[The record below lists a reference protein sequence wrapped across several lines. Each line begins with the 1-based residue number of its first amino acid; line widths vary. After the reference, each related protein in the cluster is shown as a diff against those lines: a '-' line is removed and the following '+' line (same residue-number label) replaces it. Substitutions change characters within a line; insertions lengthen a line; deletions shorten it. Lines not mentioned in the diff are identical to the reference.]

1 MRVYVRGEVRRVGVS
16 VLRCTR
22 DELNS
27 SASLEIPE
35 WMFDSG
41 YCKRIKPEGFSYA
54 SVSALRAVK
63 VLVIPEAEA
72 AHIETVVMQAQHL
85 SRDSGGADTDD
96 IPIQSPTAR
105 AISPDATSTEAFAG
119 CLSAGAPPVG
129 TDDKRTSPESP
140 CSGTTRGGR

>member
-1 MRVYVRGEVRRVGVS
+1 MQVYVRCEVRRVGVS

-35 WMFDSG
+35 WMFDFG
-41 YCKRIKPEGFSYA
+41 YCKRMKPAGFSYA
-54 SVSALRAVK
+54 SVSALRAVQ

-72 AHIETVVMQAQHL
+72 EHIETGVMRAQHL

-96 IPIQSPTAR
+96 IPIQSPTGR
-105 AISPDATSTEAFAG
+105 AVSPATTSTEAFAG
-119 CLSAGAPPVG
+119 RLSADAALVG
-129 TDDKRTSPESP
+129 TDDERTSSDCP
-140 CSGTTRGGR
+140 CSGTTGGGR